1 MDTNLDLNI
10 SNYGQKDIEKLFHLN
25 GSASYTHHDIE
36 LQEQKMREQ
45 LTKTTAITKS
55 MKQDL
60 IRFLNTAKQ
69 KLISIVNTGSHFY
82 EEHIHSVIPKHH
94 RLDASEYVA
103 TKENQPR
110 EKELNVR
117 EKTDFIHV
125 QSSEFLPGKLNPLHT
140 RVISKCLTI
149 DTRFRDNF
157 YSTQSSDFQFQLPL
171 TLNKV
176 VSMNLS
182 SFEIPV
188 SFYGISS
195 GYGNNFLHIKLYHR
209 DFDNTYNDELI
220 EEKKT
225 VIVPDGNYNAQDL
238 INILNKALCPTNI
251 DGTPQNPNDLFSYIQ
266 FSLDISDTGS
276 GTGKVTMYVT
286 GARSNDIL
294 SFSLDFT
301 LDINGMP
308 NNTDISSRLGWN
320 LGFTQPKYEG
330 KTAYLSDTI
339 IEPATIRYIYL
350 AVDDYNSSVNDLFMT
365 AFNSS
370 LMSPNII
377 ARISIKGTYFSLLM
391 ENDLSMVTEPRIYFG
406 PVEIQR
412 LRIRLYDDHGR
423 ILQMNNANF
432 SFCLV
437 FKMLYDL

>member
-10 SNYGQKDIEKLFHLN
+10 KNYDKPDLVNLFKLTNSNY
-25 GSASYTHHDIE
+25 THNDVE
-36 LQEQKMREQ
+36 MQENKMREQ
-45 LTKTTAITKS
+45 LSKLTTLTKS

-60 IRFLNTAKQ
+60 MNFLNTAKQ
-69 KLISIVNTGSHFY
+69 KLINEIMNEKRIFNEYIPTT
-82 EEHIHSVIPKHH
+82 IPKNN

-103 TKENQPR
+103 TKENKPR
-110 EKELNVR
+110 ERELNIR
-117 EKTDFIHV
+117 EKTEFVHV
-125 QSSEFLPGKLNPLHT
+125 QNSDFMPGKLNPLQT

-176 VSMNLS
+176 VSMSLS

-195 GYGNNFLHIKLYHR
+195 GYGNNFLFIKIFHP
-209 DFDNTYNDELI
+209 DFENTYNDELI
-220 EEKKT
+220 EKDKII
-225 VIVPDGNYNAQDL
+225 IVPDGNYNAQDL
-238 INILNKALCPTNI
+238 INIINKLLCPVNI
-251 DGTPQNPNDLFSYIQ
+251 DGTPVNPDDLFSYIQ
-266 FSLDISDTGS
+266 LSLDISETGS
-276 GTGKVTMYVT
+276 GTGKVTIYTT
-286 GARSNDIL
+286 GLKSSNIK
-294 SFSLDFT
+294 SITLDFT
-301 LDINGMP
+301 KDINGLP
-308 NNTDISSRLGWN
+308 NNSEISSKIGWN
-320 LGFTQPKYEG
+320 LGFTHPKYEG
-330 KTAYLSDTI
+330 KTVYLSDTI

-365 AFNSS
+365 AFNES
-370 LMSPNII
+370 LMSPNVI